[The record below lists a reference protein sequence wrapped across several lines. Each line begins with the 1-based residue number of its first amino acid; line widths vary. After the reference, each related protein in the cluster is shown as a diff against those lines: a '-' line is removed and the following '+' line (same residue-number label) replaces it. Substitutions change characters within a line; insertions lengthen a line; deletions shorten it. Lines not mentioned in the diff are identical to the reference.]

1 MHGVLNM
8 NPSIMITETVSY
20 WMPFV
25 SIGIVIVGGLCMGIY
40 HIATFNSYK
49 AKQKHKE
56 HQ

>member
-1 MHGVLNM
+1 M

-25 SIGIVIVGGLCMGIY
+25 SIVIVIVGGLCMGIY

-49 AKQKHKE
+49 AKQKHKD